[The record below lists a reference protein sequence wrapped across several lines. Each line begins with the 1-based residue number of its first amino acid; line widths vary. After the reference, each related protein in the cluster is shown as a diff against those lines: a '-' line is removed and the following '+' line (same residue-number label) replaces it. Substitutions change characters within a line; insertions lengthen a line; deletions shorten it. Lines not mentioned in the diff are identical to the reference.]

1 MRNTEHGCHLSRA
14 FRALIRDD
22 DDSDA
27 RLQKK
32 EFLHGTKKPAGKKH
46 ALHKYPYSPLIVAGQ
61 TDCLRGL
68 HPYASIGQPLASI
81 AANQFPPKKFPFA
94 ITMQHVDRSR
104 CGSRAYNPAPRSS
117 HLSPILMNDTMKSRY
132 PHPFDGLATAIHIHI
147 E

>member
-1 MRNTEHGCHLSRA
+1 MRSINTLT
-14 FRALIRDD
+14 LPKLWL
-22 DDSDA
+22 A
-27 RLQKK
+27 RLIAYVDST
-32 EFLHGTKKPAGKKH
+32 HMHPSA
-46 ALHKYPYSPLIVAGQ
+46 SP
-61 TDCLRGL
+61 
-68 HPYASIGQPLASI
+68 SLAS
-81 AANQFPPKKFPFA
+81 PKKFPFA